1 MMNSSSHFY
10 FFCPWRG
17 ALASAGLA
25 GTNANLMDSKSKEKF
40 SFIAHVHLL
49 WIPVLTYIQK
59 HDTDIE

>member
-17 ALASAGLA
+17 ALASGGLA